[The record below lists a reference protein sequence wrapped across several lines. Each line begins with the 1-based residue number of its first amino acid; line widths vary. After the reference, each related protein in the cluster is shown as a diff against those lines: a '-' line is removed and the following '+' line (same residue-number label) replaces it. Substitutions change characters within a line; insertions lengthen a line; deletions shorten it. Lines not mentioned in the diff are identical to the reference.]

1 MRIAFSKSLCKSCS
15 VYSTSHASPKD
26 RTAEVSLPLQPTDT
40 IDIEKT
46 TIQPQ
51 SLLLAKLPSEIRRRI
66 YELAFGTK
74 TIHFIRHDVSSEI
87 RCPCPDR
94 MCNSPEQCGNGDNSQ
109 CYACTVYSPS
119 GSIRWERLPPW
130 KKSNLLV
137 ACRQIYAEAATLLA
151 SIITASIIAHDRDD
165 LLILTEL
172 RGILP
177 FTQYHAI
184 RSIEFCYHIANHR
197 TTFDDFQHPLW
208 FTRWVDICASL
219 QSMRGLQDL
228 HLWINN
234 EYSYNR
240 RIDMTSEQEQQ
251 ILQPLRELAR
261 LINVK
266 AEISWPT
273 TSSAGDVLEE
283 TSLNVTR
290 RVGFVCPCAIL
301 EAKPYISRSSH
312 GQTTEDNSSRMPA
325 ENERLSKS
333 GIRGNAKQRNSIWRR
348 MACC

>member
-1 MRIAFSKSLCKSCS
+1 MRVAFSKLLCKSCS

-46 TIQPQ
+46 TLQPQ

-66 YELAFGTK
+66 YELACGTK
-74 TIHFIRHDVSSEI
+74 TIHFIRHDVSSGI
-87 RCPCPDR
+87 HCPCPDR
-94 MCNSPEQCGNGDNSQ
+94 MCNSPERCGNGDNSQ

-119 GSIRWERLPPW
+119 GLTRRERLPPW

-137 ACRQIYAEAATLLA
+137 VCRQIYAEAVTFLA
-151 SIITASIIAHDRDD
+151 SIITATSIAQDRDD

-177 FTQYHAI
+177 ITQYHAI
-184 RSIEFCYHIANHR
+184 RSIEFCYHIAKHR
-197 TTFDDFQHPLW
+197 TSFDDFQHPLW
-208 FTRWVDICASL
+208 FTRWEDMCATL

-234 EYSYNR
+234 EYSYNG

-261 LINVK
+261 LVNVK
-266 AEISWPT
+266 AEISWPAN
-273 TSSAGDVLEE
+273 SSTGDVLEQ
-283 TSLNVTR
+283 TSLNITR

-301 EAKPYISRSSH
+301 EAKAYISRSADA
-312 GQTTEDNSSRMPA
+312 QTTEDNSWRMPA
-325 ENERLSKS
+325 ENERLK
-333 GIRGNAKQRNSIWRR
+333 
-348 MACC
+348 